1 MRGMVVWN
9 VLATAVNF
17 LVEIFGFALGF
28 ILNPVAWLVEMV
40 VAVPILGR
48 FGRQVLCIVQ
58 EVFVRGLGLLDMLL
72 NLIGFRPEKRV
83 RLRVI
88 ILQDAAGPIAR
99 KEDVSRLC
107 EKTIDVFWQANI
119 RVIPDTLFH
128 LATPFHDKP
137 KVSDAYIREVDHG
150 TIEGITRSGGG
161 AASYLEDLWITGAAL
176 QWFMATRCFWGC
188 FRRFLG
194 YGAPLTC
201 FVIRQIDGAL
211 GVSLGPL
218 TDYLTMQELGK
229 SGDATIAHEMG
240 HACGLLHASD
250 PSNLMTGER
259 TDTQLTTA
267 QKIWIRNS
275 RHVTYF

>member
-1 MRGMVVWN
+1 MVVWN
-9 VLATAVNF
+9 VVATAVNF
-17 LVEIFGFALGF
+17 LVEIFGFVLGF

-40 VAVPILGR
+40 FAVPTLGR
-48 FGRQVLCIVQ
+48 FARQVWSLVQ
-58 EVFVRGLGLLDMLL
+58 EVAVRGLGLLDLLL
-72 NLIGFRPEKRV
+72 NLLGFSPEKRV

-88 ILQDAAGPIAR
+88 ILQDATGPIAP
-99 KEDVSRLC
+99 KADVSRLC

-137 KVSDAYIREVDHG
+137 TASDDFIREVDHA
-150 TIEGITRSGGG
+150 TIEGITRSGGSV
-161 AASYLEDLWITGAAL
+161 ASYFEDLWITGAAF
-176 QWFMATRCFWGC
+176 QWFMSTRCFWGC
-188 FRRFLG
+188 FRRLLG
-194 YGAPLTC
+194 YGSPLTC

-211 GVSLGPL
+211 GISLGPL

-229 SGDATIAHEMG
+229 AGDATIAHEMG

-250 PSNLMTGER
+250 PSNLMTGPR
-259 TDTQLTTA
+259 TNTLLTTG